1 MQFNKIGWE
10 NNRNNEP
17 GLGSV
22 PTTVDKFENVV
33 LFLRLGLP
41 STLIRHKNETFRK
54 RSSNRNLR
62 TPSLRFRVDGKHLEN
77 RAFRKWR
84 HDIHVISLTEFSSKT
99 NSKSVVIVALSRFSG
114 VVWTEKMWHVF
125 REKASLHVAVPSHS
139 RFSSGGG
146 YGYKS
151 ARRNSSALVGT
162 RIWNKRC
169 ACIHQ
174 HGANEILGFKEV
186 RGFGI

>member
-41 STLIRHKNETFRK
+41 STLIRHKNGTFRK

-62 TPSLRFRVDGKHLEN
+62 TPSLRLRVDGKHLEN

-151 ARRNSSALVGT
+151 ARRNL
-162 RIWNKRC
+162 RFQIPPPW
-169 ACIHQ
+169 
-174 HGANEILGFKEV
+174 
-186 RGFGI
+186 

>member
-1 MQFNKIGWE
+1 MGIYNLTRLAGKTIETMKQA
-10 NNRNNEP
+10 
-17 GLGSV
+17 LGSV
-22 PTTVDKFENVV
+22 PTTADKFENAV

-41 STLIRHKNETFRK
+41 STLIRHKNGAFRK
-54 RSSNRNLR
+54 RSSNRRNLR
-62 TPSLRFRVDGKHLEN
+62 TPSLRFRVDGKHFEN

-99 NSKSVVIVALSRFSG
+99 NSNSVVIVALSRFSG

-146 YGYKS
+146 YGYTLAK
-151 ARRNSSALVGT
+151 RNL
-162 RIWNKRC
+162 RFQIPPP
-169 ACIHQ
+169 
-174 HGANEILGFKEV
+174 
-186 RGFGI
+186 